1 MVSGVVAW
9 VVVAWVLRVQPWVS
23 LSAWVF
29 SLLGVPEALV
39 GAALRLPV
47 PP

>member
-9 VVVAWVLRVQPWVS
+9 VVVAWVLRVPPWVS
-23 LSAWVF
+23 DWVF

-39 GAALRLPV
+39 GAAFLRSLP
-47 PP
+47 P